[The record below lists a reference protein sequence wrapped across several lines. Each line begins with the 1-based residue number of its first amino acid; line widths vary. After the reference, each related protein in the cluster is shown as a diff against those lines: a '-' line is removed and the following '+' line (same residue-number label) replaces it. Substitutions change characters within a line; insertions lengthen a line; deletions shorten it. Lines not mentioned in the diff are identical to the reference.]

1 MLKGG
6 REGRGG
12 GGVVRTVEP
21 RLVTVMITSYLPKSR
36 TFTPFVSF
44 ISVLTHSPMRIRKR
58 FFFCDQH
65 DFIGCYGGFVF
76 KRSLENFLLW

>member
-12 GGVVRTVEP
+12 ACTVDP
-21 RLVTVMITSYLPKSR
+21 RLVTVMSTSYLPKSR

-44 ISVLTHSPMRIRKR
+44 ISVLTHSHEDPQAI
-58 FFFCDQH
+58 FFGDQH
-65 DFIGCYGGFVF
+65 DFLVATEALVSKGD
-76 KRSLENFLLW
+76 